1 MGQENDNEDQRAYRI
16 AYRINEYHLLLDNIY
31 EGLVDRDFK
40 LIKKETQ
47 FLIMELRYVLKS
59 TEEDDF

>member
-1 MGQENDNEDQRAYRI
+1 MGQENDNEDQRACRI
-16 AYRINEYHLLLDNIY
+16 VYRINEYHLILDSIY

-47 FLIMELRYVLKS
+47 FLIMELRYILKS

>member
-1 MGQENDNEDQRAYRI
+1 MSRLNDDKRALRI
-16 AYRINEYHLLLDNIY
+16 AYRISEYHSLLDNLY

-40 LIKKETQ
+40 SVKKDTQ
-47 FLIMELRYVLKS
+47 FLIMELRCILKS